1 MGNRKAIQI
10 VIPTPCH
17 ESWDEMTPVDGGR
30 HCAHCNK
37 RVIDFTQSSDAE
49 LYKAITSAYGEI
61 CGRLLTTQINR
72 PISIPYQPH
81 SRLYRLAIA
90 MGLGLIF
97 TQSPQVLAQ
106 NRPPMVQDSLFSKKQ
121 KSNDTLSSKFTGG
134 ISGRVIDEMKQGI
147 INATVQIFQHD
158 TLIAGNVTDYD
169 GNYVISPIPPGI
181 YDALITY
188 IGYDSVWIKGIPIDN
203 AQTPLVLNRELRR
216 NGTASREYRTFISGA
231 MEPILQEIPTKRVF
245 TKRELDHMW

>member
-17 ESWDEMTPVDGGR
+17 ESWEEMTPVDGGR

-37 RVIDFTQSSDAE
+37 RVIDFTQSSDEE
-49 LYKAITSAYGEI
+49 LYNAVTSANGEL

-81 SRLYRLAIA
+81 SRLYRIAIA

-106 NRPPMVQDSLFSKKQ
+106 NSPPLVQDSLIFGKPKANDSLNSKT
-121 KSNDTLSSKFTGG
+121 SGG
-134 ISGRVIDEMKQGI
+134 ISGRVIDETKQGI
-147 INATVQIFQHD
+147 VNAIVQVFKNN
-158 TLIAGNVTDYD
+158 TLVGGNVTDYD
-169 GNYVISPIPPGI
+169 GNFIVTPIQSGNYNI
-181 YDALITY
+181 IITSM
-188 IGYDSVWIKGIPIDN
+188 GYDSLIINNIQVESANFRIDKAIEMKIDPN
-203 AQTPLVLNRELRR
+203 LRLHVQGLLR
-216 NGTASREYRTFISGA
+216 SYNPTLL
-231 MEPILQEIPTKRVF
+231 PDPPTKRTF
-245 TKRELDHMW
+245 SRTEINRNW